1 LFAIC
6 VLKENGNDP
15 ALQDRAGCSDVQLP
29 DSKLFA
35 LDR

>member
-15 ALQDRAGCSDVQLP
+15 ALQDRAGCSDVLP